1 MRTANERGRAAVVLL
16 AGLAAAA
23 LLGGCEA
30 EDPVVVDVA
39 GAQAR
44 LLVTFPADPAKAEG
58 DFDLDLTLRIHE
70 GREETIELQRTI
82 EVRGWMAQG
91 DLEVPSRVLVMID
104 ARTVRDGQ
112 TYTGFGQVPPLEPG
126 TSATIPLELF
136 VR

>member
-1 MRTANERGRAAVVLL
+1 MRTGNERGRVVVVLG
-16 AGLAAAA
+16 AVLAAAA

-30 EDPVVVDVA
+30 EDPVIVNVS

-44 LLVTFPADPAKAEG
+44 LLVTFPADPAKADG

-70 GREETIELQRTI
+70 GREEAVELQRTI
-82 EVRGWMAQG
+82 EVRGWVAQG

-126 TSATIPLELF
+126 TSTTIPLELF